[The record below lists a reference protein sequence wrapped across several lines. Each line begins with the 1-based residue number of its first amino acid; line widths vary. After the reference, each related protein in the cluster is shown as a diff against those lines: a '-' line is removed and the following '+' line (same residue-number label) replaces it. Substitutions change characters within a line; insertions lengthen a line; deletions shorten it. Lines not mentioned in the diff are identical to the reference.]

1 MFFLHMVLPECELEQ
16 EGFNQTAFIF
26 QMSYLIQYQAVI
38 VETPWWAVVNLVVKD
53 LFVGILIPFFG
64 PAQEAAF
71 FGVSR
76 KIVFLSVTIQ
86 WHPVTL
92 KAEHVLQIKETA
104 SCKPSICKRFCL
116 CLFLP
121 VCQYLRDSPA

>member
-1 MFFLHMVLPECELEQ
+1 MVLPECELEHQ
-16 EGFNQTAFIF
+16 SVNQTAFIF

-38 VETPWWAVVNLVVKD
+38 VETPWWAVVNLIVKD
-53 LFVGILIPFFG
+53 LLMGILILFFG

-76 KIVFLSVTIQ
+76 KIVFLFVTIQ

-92 KAEHVLQIKETA
+92 KAERIIWNKIKETS
-104 SCKPSICKRFCL
+104 SCKPLFC
-116 CLFLP
+116 
-121 VCQYLRDSPA
+121 